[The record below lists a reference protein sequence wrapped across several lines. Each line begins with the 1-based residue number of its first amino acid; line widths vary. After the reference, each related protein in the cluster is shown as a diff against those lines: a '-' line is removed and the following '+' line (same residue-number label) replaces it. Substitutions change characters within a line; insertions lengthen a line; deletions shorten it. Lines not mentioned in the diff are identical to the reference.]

1 MRLMTWCVSVA
12 GHYINSRPSVQAW
25 MALCCEFPAF
35 LVRMAQITE
44 LRLRVRAC
52 ALLSGGFSSIRP
64 PGTPR
69 RAKAK
74 DSLEVELNLQLKIS

>member
-1 MRLMTWCVSVA
+1 MMLMTWCVSVT

-25 MALCCEFPAF
+25 MALCCAFPAF

-44 LRLRVRAC
+44 LRLRVRVC
-52 ALLSGGFSSIRP
+52 ALLSA
-64 PGTPR
+64 PR